1 MVAMVSLL
9 LYNISILNILM
20 GNKMSE
26 FKKIYEQVKN
36 NYNVNVN
43 IVVNPKQE
51 NNLKAINDFNKHN
64 DIRKSNYKMVG

>member
-9 LYNISILNILM
+9 LYNISILNSLM
-20 GNKMSE
+20 ENKMSE

>member
-20 GNKMSE
+20 ENKMSE